1 MSEHRSGFIAII
13 GRPNVGKSTLI
24 NALLGQ
30 KITAVSP
37 RPQTTRRRQLGILTL
52 PHAQIVFMDTPGIHQ
67 ARHKLGEFLNYEAEE
82 ALTGVDVIL
91 WLVDS
96 SSAPTEDDLHI
107 ADLINSISLHTR
119 RLLVLNKID
128 LLKADEESA
137 RSEEYVKLLKQADV
151 SAEANTDVKQV
162 SAAKRLGLGELLET
176 LIQSLPER
184 PPEYPE
190 EQITDAYER
199 DIAAD
204 LLREACLIQLRD
216 EVPHSLAVRI
226 DEFKERENGM
236 AYIAATIF
244 VERESQKGI
253 VIGEGGKML
262 KSIGSAARKE
272 IEGMGGRKVFLELRV
287 KVSKDWRDNQ
297 NMLNQFGYIK
307 RK

>member
-1 MSEHRSGFIAII
+1 MTQAAYRSGFIAII
-13 GRPNVGKSTLI
+13 GRPNVGKSTLV
-24 NALLGQ
+24 NAMLGQ
-30 KITAVSP
+30 KVAAVSP

-52 PHAQIVFMDTPGIHQ
+52 ENAQLVFVDTPGIHQ
-67 ARHKLGEFLNYEAEE
+67 ARHKLGEFLNFEAEE
-82 ALTGVDVIL
+82 ALDGVDIIL
-91 WLVDS
+91 WLVDAS
-96 SSAPTEDDLHI
+96 TQPTEDDARI
-107 ADLINSISLHTR
+107 SDLLNRTALRST
-119 RLLVLNKID
+119 RLLVLNKMD
-128 LLKADEESA
+128 LVKPEDESA
-137 RSEEYVKLLKQADV
+137 RSEEYDGLLNRAEIVKI
-151 SAEANTDVKQV
+151 
-162 SAAKRLGLGELLET
+162 SAAKKIGVDQLLER
-176 LIQSLPER
+176 LISLLPER
-184 PPEYPE
+184 PAEYPE
-190 EQITDAYER
+190 EQITDSYER

-204 LLREACLIQLRD
+204 LIRESCLKILRD
-216 EVPHSLAVRI
+216 EVPHSLAVRV

-272 IEGMGGRKVFLELRV
+272 IEDMGGRKVFLEVRV

>member
-1 MSEHRSGFIAII
+1 MSSEAYRSGFIAII
-13 GRPNVGKSTLI
+13 GRPNVGKSTLV

-30 KITAVSP
+30 KVAAVSP

-52 PHAQIVFMDTPGIHQ
+52 ENAQLVFVDTPGIHQ
-67 ARHKLGEFLNYEAEE
+67 PRHKLGEFLNYEAEE
-82 ALTGVDVIL
+82 ALDGVDVIL
-91 WLVDS
+91 WLVDAS
-96 SSAPTEDDLHI
+96 TGPTEDDTRI
-107 ADLINSISLHTR
+107 SDLFNKTSIRST
-119 RLLVLNKID
+119 RLLVLNKMD
-128 LLKADEESA
+128 LVKPEDESA
-137 RSEEYVKLLKQADV
+137 CSEEYARLLNQ
-151 SAEANTDVKQV
+151 AEAVKI
-162 SAAKRLGLGELLET
+162 SAAKNIGVEKLLER
-176 LIQSLPER
+176 LVSLLPQR

-190 EQITDAYER
+190 EQVTDSYER

-204 LLREACLIQLRD
+204 LIRESCLKILRD
-216 EVPHSLAVRI
+216 EVPHSLAVRV

-272 IEGMGGRKVFLELRV
+272 IEDMGGRKVFLEVRV
-287 KVSKDWRDNQ
+287 KVAKDWRDNQ

>member
-1 MSEHRSGFIAII
+1 MTEYKSGFIAII
-13 GRPNVGKSTLI
+13 GRPNVGKSTLL

-30 KITAVSP
+30 KVAAVSP

-52 PHAQIVFMDTPGIHQ
+52 ENAQLIFVDTPGIHQ
-67 ARHKLGEFLNYEAEE
+67 PRHKLGEFLNFEAEE
-82 ALTGVDVIL
+82 ALDGVDVIL
-91 WLVDS
+91 WLVDAS
-96 SSAPTEDDLHI
+96 TQPTEDDTRI
-107 ADLINSISLHTR
+107 SDLLNKTSVRST
-119 RLLVLNKID
+119 RLLVLNKMD
-128 LLKADEESA
+128 LVKPEDESA
-137 RSEEYVKLLKQADV
+137 RSEEYDGLLNR
-151 SAEANTDVKQV
+151 AEVIKI
-162 SAAKRLGLGELLET
+162 SAAKNLGVDKLLER
-176 LIQSLPER
+176 LISLLPQR

-190 EQITDAYER
+190 EQITDSYER

-204 LLREACLIQLRD
+204 LIRESCLKILRD
-216 EVPHSLAVRI
+216 EVPHSLAVRV

-272 IEGMGGRKVFLELRV
+272 IEDMGGRQVFLEVRV
-287 KVSKDWRDNQ
+287 KVAKDWRDNQ